1 MLIKF
6 SLLLIGCA
14 LALFVSADVLL
25 SLSLSD
31 TPERVT
37 FIGQVML
44 LGAFMLLSITGLLL
58 AAKRILRACLDFF
71 SAGQRSQRRLL
82 FIQHRQDQ
90 LRRLVHF
97 QTAQINYFNDTRR
110 KRLLIANNRKHI
122 KALSN
127 AITDELLSIKPQLSK
142 AAFQQLQQEN
152 SHYCKRLDGEGLLK
166 LQQKIATSAKS

>member
-25 SLSLSD
+25 SLSPSD
-31 TPERVT
+31 MPERVT
-37 FIGQVML
+37 FVGQLML
-44 LGAFMLLSITGLLL
+44 LSAFMLLSITGLLL
-58 AAKRILRACLDFF
+58 AAKRILHACLDFF
-71 SAGQRSQRRLL
+71 AAPQRSQRRLL

-97 QTAQINYFNDTRR
+97 QTAQINYFNETRR
-110 KRLLIANNRKHI
+110 KRLLVANNRKHI

-127 AITDELLSIKPQLSK
+127 ALTDELLSIKPQLSK
-142 AAFQQLQQEN
+142 TAFQQLQQEN
-152 SHYCKRLDGEGLLK
+152 RHYCKRLDGEGLLK
-166 LQQKIATSAKS
+166 LQQKIAASAKS